1 MRRNH
6 VRLKQLGR
14 VLVVPVIAAGS
25 FVVVAAAPATSFAQ
39 ATITCEPAAAPAAVA
54 SPAAAASPAPVTAVP
69 FPENAGEVDIFA
81 ASSLTDAF
89 NAIAEDLEAAN
100 PGLDLVFNYAGSQAL
115 VTQLSEGAGADV
127 FASANNT
134 QMNAAIDAGV
144 ISGDPSIFAQN
155 RLAIVVP
162 KDNPAGI
169 TSFADLGKDG
179 VKLVLAAEDVPVGQ
193 YGRLAICNA
202 GADTA
207 TYGDGFVDSV
217 SGNIVSNETNVKNV
231 LAKVQLGEADAG
243 IVYVTDV
250 TADASAD
257 VTLIDIPNDVN
268 VIAKYPVAA
277 VEGGDSESAEAFISY
292 LLSDE
297 GQTTLESF
305 GFQSK

>member
-1 MRRNH
+1 
-6 VRLKQLGR
+6 VRIRSLGH
-14 VLVVPVIAAGS
+14 LLAVPVIVAGS
-25 FVVVAAAPATSFAQ
+25 FVAVVATPVNSLAQSAIECAPTSSA
-39 ATITCEPAAAPAAVA
+39 IA
-54 SPAAAASPAPVTAVP
+54 SPASAASPESVAATP
-69 FPENAGEVDIFA
+69 FPENAGEVDVFA

-115 VTQLSEGAGADV
+115 VTQLSEGASADV
-127 FASANNT
+127 FASANTT
-134 QMNAAIDAGV
+134 QMDAAVDAGV
-144 ISGDPSIFAQN
+144 INGDASIFAQN

-193 YGRLAICNA
+193 YGRQAICNA

-207 TYGDGFVDSV
+207 TFGDSFVDNV

-250 TADASAD
+250 TSDVAAD
-257 VTLIDIPNDVN
+257 VTLIDIPDTVN
-268 VIAKYPVAA
+268 VIAQYPIAA
-277 VEGGDSESAEAFISY
+277 VNDGDEQSADAFISY
-292 LLSDE
+292 LLSDD
-297 GQTTLESF
+297 GQATLESF